1 LQNSKQKLT
10 KKNMSTQKINLVL
23 AITAISFLALTLQA
37 QPGNL
42 PSEKV
47 EVIKIF
53 EAQLAES
60 EKVNLNPQLPPVD
73 TSLSR
78 QFYEVPA
85 REFYVDYPPPRIR
98 PISYKTGEEVPDAY
112 KAYAKLGGGLPASIF
127 AEGAYNTVVKRSDK
141 SSYDVGLNIL
151 HHSADFSTN
160 EIENQS
166 FGLTKAEAEG
176 TYYFEQGF
184 AVGTNLGYTS
194 DRVQYYGYSLDPFN
208 TEQGVPAEAVK
219 QLFSTFDFGT
229 RIFNGVRTAG
239 DVNYNADLDFYR
251 LTDNF
256 AAGET
261 GLKLDLNGTKWIA
274 EKHSFDLDLT
284 TDFTWY
290 NDTMLVGQ
298 TLHNFTLAPAFT
310 YHGRA
315 FKLKAGGKLIS
326 SNDEFFPF
334 PDLELVINLTG
345 NELALFAGVTG
356 GLQKNTFRSLS
367 DYNPYIHT
375 RFPDNTLRN
384 TRFFKGYAGVRGN
397 LKLFEYTAEA
407 SFKPANDVALYKFRF
422 DNDLIY
428 DFDVVYDDIDI
439 ANISGSIKAIPIKGL
454 ELTGTLSQSFYSPK
468 NEDKAWHLPSLEVNF
483 KALYTTNDGKL
494 RANAQVFLENGVWTN
509 ISKVPGKYK
518 SLNSLT
524 DLSIGAE
531 YWFVKNFAAF
541 IDLNNLL
548 NNERQRWYY
557 YPTYGTN
564 VLGGITMR
572 F

>member
-1 LQNSKQKLT
+1 
-10 KKNMSTQKINLVL
+10 MRTQIINLVL
-23 AITAISFLALTLQA
+23 AIAAFTFMGQNLWA
-37 QPGNL
+37 QPGGDL

-53 EAQLAES
+53 EAKLAES
-60 EKVNLNPQLPPVD
+60 EKVNLSPQLPPVD
-73 TSLSR
+73 TSVSH
-78 QFYEVPA
+78 QFYEVPPK
-85 REFYVDYPPPRIR
+85 EFYVDYPAPRIR
-98 PISYKTGEEVPDAY
+98 PISYKTGEEVPDVY

-127 AEGAYNTVVKRSDK
+127 AEGAFNTVVKRSDK

-151 HHSADFSTN
+151 HHSADFSN
-160 EIENQS
+160 NDIENQK
-166 FGLTKAEAEG
+166 FGLTKAEGKG

-194 DRVQYYGYSLDPFN
+194 NKVHYYGYSLDPFN
-208 TEQGVPAEAVK
+208 TETDVPADAVK
-219 QLFSTFDFGT
+219 QLFNTFDFGI

-239 DVNYNADLDFYR
+239 DVNYNAGLDFYR
-251 LTDNF
+251 HTDNF
-256 AAGET
+256 ASGET
-261 GLKLDLNGTKWIA
+261 GLNFDLKGTKWIA
-274 EKHSFDLDLT
+274 ERHSFDLNLS

-290 NDTMLVGQ
+290 NDTMAVGQ
-298 TLHNFTLAPAFT
+298 TLHNYTLAPAFT
-310 YHGRA
+310 YHGSA
-315 FKLKAGGKLIS
+315 FKLKGGGKLIS
-326 SNDEFFPF
+326 NNDEFFLF
-334 PDLELVINLTG
+334 PDLELVLNLTG

-367 DYNPYIHT
+367 GYNPYIHT
-375 RFPDNTLRN
+375 RLPDNTLRN
-384 TRFFKGYAGVRGN
+384 TKYFKGYAGVRGN

-439 ANISGSIKAIPIKGL
+439 INISGSIKAIPIKGL
-454 ELTGTLSQSFYSPK
+454 ELTGTVSQNIYDTK
-468 NEDKAWHLPSLEVNF
+468 LEDKAWHLPSLEVNF
-483 KALYTTNDGKL
+483 KALYISNDGKL
-494 RANAQVFLENGVWTN
+494 RANAQVFLENGVPAN
-509 ISKVPGKYK
+509 IDPVPGKYK
-518 SLNSLT
+518 NLNSLF
-524 DLSIGAE
+524 DLSLGAE

-541 IDLNNLL
+541 IDVNNLL
-548 NNERQRWYY
+548 GNERQRWYY